1 MAMLFNVLALGV
13 ITSLIVLTPV
23 VIQNS
28 DKNDKNENNEKNE
41 GSFSILSYNVAGL
54 PELISSS
61 HPIIYTKQISPKLN
75 KYDVV
80 NVQENFAYNKD
91 LNSKLNF
98 KYKTEYSG
106 NVPLGDGLMTFSKY
120 PLYMFDRITW
130 KDSHGFIVNGADS
143 MTKKG
148 FTFTS
153 MEIKSGYFIDIYN
166 LHTDANHDEKST
178 EARNANMAQLA
189 DYIKGISEGK
199 AVIIFGDT
207 NSLYT
212 DKGDKFYDLV
222 VKTCNL
228 KDAWIENVMEGK
240 IPEKGDRLDPEK
252 LGQKGEVLDKI
263 WYRSGKNIEIEATSF
278 EILFKEFTTEKGE
291 QLSDHYP
298 VTSNIKYKL
307 IEGILTSDIYGEIN
321 GKGFSFIEKIESKY
335 PLNIIISTS
344 DKQVIKIG
352 FTYKNN
358 GTFSVGGN
366 GGNEKKYEFKEG
378 EYIVKMT
385 ISKDRKNIFSPYY
398 ISYISLTTNLN
409 NVISGG
415 KLKLFNQKT
424 FESPKGYAISGFIGY
439 SSDVINKLGC
449 IYQKI

>member
-1 MAMLFNVLALGV
+1 MLFNVLALGV

-28 DKNDKNENNEKNE
+28 DKNDKNENNEENE
-41 GSFSILSYNVAGL
+41 GTFSILSYNVAGL

-228 KDAWIENVMEGK
+228 KDAWI
-240 IPEKGDRLDPEK
+240 
-252 LGQKGEVLDKI
+252 
-263 WYRSGKNIEIEATSF
+263 TSF

-385 ISKDRKNIFSPYY
+385 ISKDRKNFLSPYY